1 MPVFADSGYRLPDE
15 RKERMSIVLTI
26 SEDEHITIDTF
37 QPGDAAGVGD
47 LFRKVYGE
55 EYPVRL
61 VYDPE
66 GLVRAFEKHENIPA
80 VARSSK
86 GIVVGYVSIFRSAPV
101 GTVYEAGQ
109 GLVLVD
115 YRKHGILREMIRYY
129 SEVLAPAYGA
139 DAVFGEAV
147 CNHIYSQKAW
157 AAHGAIETAIEVDLM
172 PAEVH
177 AREGATGRVSTLHM
191 TRMYRPMEHTAYAPR
206 QYEETMRFI
215 YDGLTSGA
223 RVEKATDG
231 FAGVGPT
238 SIESNHFTFA
248 HVTRMTV
255 RQAGQD
261 FPAVFEEYERDA
273 LQKNMVVIQVW
284 LKLSWPF
291 IAGLTDWL
299 RGKGYFFGGIL
310 PRWFGED
317 GLLMQKVVV
326 RPNWEGIMLYSDR
339 ARHILTAVRE
349 DWQRA
354 TV

>member
-1 MPVFADSGYRLPDE
+1 
-15 RKERMSIVLTI
+15 MSVILTI
-26 SEDEHITIDTF
+26 SEDERITIDTF

-55 EYPVRL
+55 EYPVKL
-61 VYDPE
+61 VYDAE

-86 GIVVGYVSIFRSAPV
+86 GIVVGYVSIYRSAPV
-101 GTVYEAGQ
+101 ETVYEGGQ

-115 YRKHGILREMIRYY
+115 YRKHGILRELIRYY

-147 CNHIYSQKAW
+147 CNHVYSQKAW

-177 AREGATGRVSTLHM
+177 AKEGATGRVATLHM
-191 TRMYRPMEHTAYAPR
+191 TRMYRPMEHTVYAPR
-206 QYEETMRFI
+206 QYEEAMRFI
-215 YDGLTSGA
+215 YDGFTSGA
-223 RVEKATDG
+223 RLAKATDES
-231 FAGVGPT
+231 AGGEPT
-238 SIESNHFTFA
+238 SIESSHFEFA

-261 FPAVFEEYERDA
+261 FPAVFEKYEHDA
-273 LQKNMVVIQVW
+273 LDRGMVVIQVW

-291 IAGLTDWL
+291 ISGLTDWL
-299 RGKGYFFGGIL
+299 RGRGYFFGGIL

-317 GLLMQKVVV
+317 GLLMQKIAVQ
-326 RPNWEGIMLYSDR
+326 PNWEGIMLYSDR
-339 ARHILTAVRE
+339 AKDILAAVRE
-349 DWQRA
+349 DWQRV
-354 TV
+354 TTQIP

>member
-1 MPVFADSGYRLPDE
+1 
-15 RKERMSIVLTI
+15 MSIILTI
-26 SEDEHITIDTF
+26 SEDERIIIDTF

-55 EYPVRL
+55 EYPVKL

-86 GIVVGYVSIFRSAPV
+86 GIVVGYVSIYRSAPV
-101 GTVYEAGQ
+101 ETVYEGGQ

-115 YRKHGILREMIRYY
+115 YRKHGILRELIRYY

-147 CNHIYSQKAW
+147 CNHVYSQKAW

-177 AREGATGRVSTLHM
+177 AKEGATGRVATLHM
-191 TRMYRPMEHTAYAPR
+191 TRMYRSMEHTVYAPP
-206 QYEETMRFI
+206 QYEEAMRFI
-215 YDGLTSGA
+215 YDGFTSGA
-223 RVEKATDG
+223 RVAKATNES
-231 FAGVGPT
+231 AGGEPT
-238 SIESNHFTFA
+238 SIQSSHFEFA

-255 RQAGQD
+255 RRAGQD
-261 FPAVFEEYERDA
+261 FPAVFEKYEHDA
-273 LQKNMVVIQVW
+273 LDRGMVVIQVW

-299 RGKGYFFGGIL
+299 RGRGYFFGGIL

-317 GLLMQKVVV
+317 GLLMQKIAVQ
-326 RPNWEGIMLYSDR
+326 PNWEGIVLYSDR
-339 ARHILTAVRE
+339 AKDILAAVRE
-349 DWQRA
+349 DWQRV
-354 TV
+354 TTQIP